1 MKILEHR
8 IADRRM
14 LRLLKKRLKAG
25 VSEDGEWSATEVGT
39 PQGAVISPL
48 YANVFLHYVFDLWI
62 HEWRQRHAK
71 GEVTVVR
78 YADDFAIGF
87 REESDARGCLAA
99 SKERMCCD
107 KKVSGSFL

>member
-1 MKILEHR
+1 MRKV
-8 IADRRM
+8 ASM
-14 LRLLKKRLKAG
+14 
-25 VSEDGEWSATEVGT
+25 
-39 PQGAVISPL
+39 
-48 YANVFLHYVFDLWI
+48 FDLRI

-71 GEVTVVR
+71 GEATVVR